1 MMAEERIT
9 SRQNNNVK
17 TVIKLKQKK
26 NRDRE
31 GQFLLEGTKLFVEAE
46 AWSVEILS
54 VFVTPQWLEGSEEV
68 AKEALSRLKNADVPV
83 FTVDPDVFE
92 AMSALKMPEGILCT
106 ARKFETS
113 EKVFEKKCKKS
124 GKNFP
129 TYVILEDVQDPGN
142 VGTIIRTA
150 DAAGFNGII
159 CSTKTADIYNEKV
172 LRGAMGSV
180 FHLPIFQTGDLE
192 KVILFLKEQGTR
204 MIGTSLQGKTSL
216 DISKAAQTSVGI
228 VLGNESKG
236 MSKTLEAMCDDLY
249 KLPMY
254 GNAESLNVSVA
265 AGILMYDIARAFHK

>member
-31 GQFLLEGTKLFVEAE
+31 GQFLLEGTKLFVEAVT
-46 AWSVEILS
+46 WSVEILS

-68 AKEALSRLKNADVPV
+68 AKEALSRLKNSDVPV

-106 ARKFETS
+106 ARKFETF

-124 GKNFP
+124 GKNFS

-159 CSTKTADIYNEKV
+159 CSSKTADIYNEKV

-180 FHLPIFQTGDLE
+180 FHLPILQTGDLE
-192 KVILFLKEQGTR
+192 KTVLFLKEQGTR

-216 DISKAAQTSVGI
+216 DTSKAAQTSVGI

-236 MSKTLEAMCDDLY
+236 MSKKLEAMCDDLY

-254 GNAESLNVSVA
+254 GHAESLNVSVA